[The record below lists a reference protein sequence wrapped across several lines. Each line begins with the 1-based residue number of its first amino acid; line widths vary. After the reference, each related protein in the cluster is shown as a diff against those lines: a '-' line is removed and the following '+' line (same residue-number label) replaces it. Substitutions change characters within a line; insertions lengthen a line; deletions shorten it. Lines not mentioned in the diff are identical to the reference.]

1 MKKLTK
7 AVRVK
12 VEESESVRQKLISL
26 SALDKSRKL
35 LKKDGF
41 IEIPVTEYFNTDEFT
56 LVDQD
61 NPEYYLQEKTVF
73 KDLDFPDNENK
84 LLPRG
89 WQILG
94 DIIIVTL
101 DEKLKDRK
109 SDIGKALLSY
119 YPGCKTVLLDRGI
132 SGQLRQPDRE
142 IIAGEDNTETI
153 HKENSCLFKLD
164 AMKIMFSQGNLA
176 EKKRMSKLG
185 TDETVVDMFA
195 GIGYFSI
202 PMAVN
207 SKPKK
212 IISIEI
218 NPVSFGYLKE
228 NIVLNRVVEII
239 EPLAG
244 DCAKVTP
251 RHIANRVIMGY
262 FDGQDYLG
270 TGINALLP
278 GGILHYHEAVPE
290 AIESRPV
297 DRIFEVSKSLG
308 RQVEITERRRIK
320 KYAPGVWHVVVDA
333 RVE

>member
-1 MKKLTK
+1 MKKSTK
-7 AVRVK
+7 AIRIK

-41 IEIPVTEYFNTDEFT
+41 IEIPVTENFSTDEFT
-56 LVDQD
+56 LIDQD
-61 NPEYYLQEKTVF
+61 NPEYYLQEKSVF
-73 KDLDFPDNENK
+73 NDLDIPETEKK

-94 DIIIVTL
+94 EIIIVTL
-101 DEKLKDRK
+101 NEKLMNHKAE
-109 SDIGKALLSY
+109 IGKSLLSY

-132 SGQLRQPDRE
+132 SGQMRQPDRE
-142 IIAGEDNTETI
+142 KIAGEDTAETI
-153 HKENSCLFKLD
+153 HKENGCLFKLD

-185 TDETVVDMFA
+185 KDETVVDMFA

-202 PMAVN
+202 PMAVHA
-207 SKPKK
+207 KPKK

-228 NIVLNRVVEII
+228 NIALNMVEDII
-239 EPLAG
+239 EPIAG
-244 DCAKVTP
+244 DCAIVTP
-251 RHIANRVIMGY
+251 RRIANRVIMGY
-262 FDGQDYLG
+262 FDGQEYLE

-290 AIESRPV
+290 AIESRPA
-297 DRIFEVSKSLG
+297 DRIIDVSRKLE
-308 RQVEITERRRIK
+308 RNVEITGQRRIK